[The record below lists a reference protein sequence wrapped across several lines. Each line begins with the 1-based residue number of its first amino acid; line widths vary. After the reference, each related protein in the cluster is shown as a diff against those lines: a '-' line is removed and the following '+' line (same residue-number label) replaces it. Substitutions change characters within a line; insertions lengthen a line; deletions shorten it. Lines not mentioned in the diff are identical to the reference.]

1 MSKFNMNSI
10 NKVSTLSAVF
20 WQVSGKQNSMRKQNG
35 VVLFFALMALVIMS
49 LAAVALIRSVD
60 TNTLIAG
67 NLAFKQS
74 ATASADTGVETAI
87 QWLAANQTAALNND
101 NVNTGYYASP
111 QDDAKTRFATG
122 YSLATGSGISA
133 GKDSSGNTISYVVE
147 RMCAA
152 GTVLPTTGLYKAKD
166 KCLLGAA
173 STSPGSQATKQYGN
187 SGGQLSSSGDEPMY
201 RVTVR
206 VTGPRNTLSFTQA
219 FVY

>member
-1 MSKFNMNSI
+1 MNSL
-10 NKVSTLSAVF
+10 NKISSLSVALR
-20 WQVSGKQNSMRKQNG
+20 QVSGTQNKMRKQNG
-35 VVLFFALMALVIMS
+35 VVLFFALMALVVMS

-87 QWLAANQTAALNND
+87 KWLEANQTTALNSD

-111 QDDAKTRFATG
+111 QDDAKVRFTTG
-122 YSLATGSGISA
+122 YSLAAGAGIAA

-147 RMCAA
+147 RMCVP
-152 GTVLPTTGLYKAKD
+152 GTVLPTTGLYKAKE

-173 STSPGSQATKQYGN
+173 STSPGSQATLEYPGT
-187 SGGQLSSSGDEPMY
+187 GTLSSAGDQPMY

>member
-1 MSKFNMNSI
+1 MNSL
-10 NKVSTLSAVF
+10 NKISTFSVVLRQAS
-20 WQVSGKQNSMRKQNG
+20 SKQNSMLKQNG
-35 VVLFFALMALVIMS
+35 VVLFFALMALVVMS

-87 QWLAANQTAALNND
+87 KWLEANQTTALNSD

-111 QDDAKTRFATG
+111 QDDAKVRFTTG
-122 YSLATGSGISA
+122 YSLASGAGIAA

-147 RMCAA
+147 RMCVA
-152 GTVLPTTGLYKAKD
+152 GTVLPTTGLYKAKE

-173 STSPGSQATKQYGN
+173 STSPGSQSTKVYGT
-187 SGGQLSSSGDEPMY
+187 SGGQLSSAGDQPMY

-206 VTGPRNTLSFTQA
+206 VAGPRNTLSFTQA

>member
-1 MSKFNMNSI
+1 MSTHSMNSL
-10 NKVSTLSAVF
+10 NKISLVSAALWQAGSA
-20 WQVSGKQNSMRKQNG
+20 QNSMRKQNG

-74 ATASADTGVETAI
+74 ATASADTGVESAI
-87 QWLAANQTAALNND
+87 KWLEANQTAALNND
-101 NVNTGYYASP
+101 SVNNGYYASP

-122 YSLATGSGISA
+122 YSLATGTGIAA

-147 RMCAA
+147 RMCVA

>member
-1 MSKFNMNSI
+1 MNSVNEI
-10 NKVSTLSAVF
+10 SKLATVRQQACVTQQNMP
-20 WQVSGKQNSMRKQNG
+20 KQSG
-35 VVLFFALMALVIMS
+35 VVLFFALMALVVMS

-87 QWLAANQTAALNND
+87 KWLAANQTALLNND
-101 NVNTGYYASP
+101 SVNNGYYASP
-111 QDDAKTRFATG
+111 QDDAKARFTTG
-122 YSLATGSGISA
+122 SSLATGTGISA
-133 GKDSSGNTISYVVE
+133 GKDTSGNTISYVVE
-147 RMCAA
+147 RMCVA

-173 STSPGSQATKQYGN
+173 STRPSSQTTKEYGTA
-187 SGGQLSSSGDEPMY
+187 GGNLSSSGDQPMY

>member
-1 MSKFNMNSI
+1 MSKFIMNSL
-10 NKVSTLSAVF
+10 NENSTLATAMRQAGATQHSMY
-20 WQVSGKQNSMRKQNG
+20 KQRG
-35 VVLFFALMALVIMS
+35 VVLFFALMALVVMS

-87 QWLAANQTAALNND
+87 KWLDANQTALLNND
-101 NVNTGYYASP
+101 SVNNGYYASP
-111 QDDAKTRFATG
+111 QDDAKTRFTTG
-122 YSLATGSGISA
+122 SSLATGTGISA

-147 RMCAA
+147 RMCVA
-152 GTVLPTTGLYKAKD
+152 GTVLPSTGLYKAKE
-166 KCLLGAA
+166 KCLLGAT
-173 STSPGSQATKQYGN
+173 STSPGSQTTKEYGTA
-187 SGGQLSSSGDEPMY
+187 GGQLSSSGDVPMY

>member
-1 MSKFNMNSI
+1 MSKLTMSSLNNIGAFSAALRQAGGAQNSI
-10 NKVSTLSAVF
+10 S
-20 WQVSGKQNSMRKQNG
+20 KQDG
-35 VVLFFALMALVIMS
+35 VVLFFALIALVVMS

-87 QWLAANQTAALNND
+87 RWLAANQTAAINND
-101 NVNTGYYASP
+101 NVNNGYYASP
-111 QDDAKTRFATG
+111 QDDAKTRFTTG
-122 YSLATGSGISA
+122 YSLASGAGIVA
-133 GKDSSGNTISYVVE
+133 GKDTSGNTISYVVE
-147 RMCAA
+147 RMCVV
-152 GTVLPTTGLYKAKD
+152 GTVLPTTGLYTAKD
-166 KCLLGAA
+166 KCLLGGS
-173 STSPGSQATKQYGN
+173 STLPNSSATGDYKTLGTPEF
-187 SGGQLSSSGDEPMY
+187 SVGDEPMY

>member
-1 MSKFNMNSI
+1 MSKFTMNSHHKI
-10 NKVSTLSAVF
+10 NTVSTAL
-20 WQVSGKQNSMRKQNG
+20 WQLGAIQGHICKQRG

-74 ATASADTGVETAI
+74 ATASADVGVESAI
-87 QWLAANQTAALNND
+87 QWLTANQTAVLNND
-101 NVNTGYYASP
+101 SVNSGYYASP
-111 QDDAKTRFATG
+111 QDNAKARFTTG
-122 YSLATGSGISA
+122 YGLATGAGINA
-133 GKDSSGNTISYVVE
+133 GKDTSGNTISYVVE
-147 RMCAA
+147 RMCVA
-152 GTVLPTTGLYKAKD
+152 GTVLPTTGLYQAKE
-166 KCLLGAA
+166 KCLLGAS
-173 STSPGSQATKQYGN
+173 STKGGTKRVVDI
-187 SGGQLSSSGDEPMY
+187 GQVGIPKSSMGDAPMF

>member
-1 MSKFNMNSI
+1 MNSVNEI
-10 NKVSTLSAVF
+10 SELAAVR
-20 WQVSGKQNSMRKQNG
+20 QQACVTQQNMPKQSG
-35 VVLFFALMALVIMS
+35 VVLFFALIALVVMS

-87 QWLAANQTAALNND
+87 KWLDANQTTALNND

-111 QDDAKTRFATG
+111 QDDAKARFTTG
-122 YSLATGSGISA
+122 YSLATGTGIAA
-133 GKDSSGNTISYVVE
+133 GKDTSGNTISYVVE
-147 RMCAA
+147 RMCVA
-152 GTVLPTTGLYKAKD
+152 GTVLPTTGLYSAKE
-166 KCLLGAA
+166 KCLLGAS
-173 STSPGSQATKQYGN
+173 STSPGSQATLEYPGA
-187 SGGQLSSSGDEPMY
+187 GTLSSAGDQPMF